1 MSNERVMPIVIYGIK
16 TCDTMKKAGA
26 FLNKRI
32 IDGVMGRSS
41 GSR

>member
-1 MSNERVMPIVIYGIK
+1 MSNERVMPIVTYGIK

-32 IDGVMGRSS
+32 IDGVMGTIEWE
-41 GSR
+41 